1 MNIMK
6 KYNINFNINKFYTRL
21 NAFLLGFM
29 KHDWSINDF
38 LLIAAKM
45 CTAVNLETNCKL
57 N

>member
-1 MNIMK
+1 MK

-21 NAFLLGFM
+21 HAFLLGFM